1 MERFIIIFGS
11 LLVSIRGIRVY
22 LRTGLKGDLIRS
34 VGIFIFMFSYYVDD
48 IILGIIGFVIFSVGW
63 MILVTFEGELS
74 KELYGQVTIYKRLI
88 GDFPQ
93 ILDDKASRNA
103 YKIMGVTSGVLCLLI
118 AFEFYRQKTNDII
131 ELVEIGVLIFAG
143 ILFIAYYLMKKV
155 D

>member
-11 LLVSIRGIRVY
+11 FLVSIRGIRVY

-34 VGIFIFMFSYYVDD
+34 LGIFIFMLSYYVDD
-48 IILGIIGFVIFSVGW
+48 IILGIIGFVIFNVGW

-74 KELYGQVTIYKRLI
+74 KEVYGQVTIYKRII

-93 ILDDKASRNA
+93 ILDDKASRNT
-103 YKIMGVTSGVLCLLI
+103 YKVMGVTSGVLCLLT
-118 AFEFYRQKTNDII
+118 AFEFYRQKRNDII

-143 ILFIAYYLMKKV
+143 ILFISYYLLKKV